1 MTTTYV
7 VPTYS
12 EYIIH
17 HLKHFSTKYQ
27 DKIIDF
33 SILNLDTIFWSIFCG
48 VITCLCMYIAA
59 RKTSINKPGRFLALI
74 EIIVEIVENQ
84 SKTIINGDRK
94 FIAPLALTVLV
105 WITLMNSLDFLPV
118 DLIWGITRF
127 FNFQKVYYHRI
138 VPTADLNSTLGI
150 SLGIL
155 VMVTYYKFKIKG
167 MNNFIFE
174 IFMTPFGIWLM
185 PFNLLLNTIEFIA
198 KILSLGMRL
207 FGNIYAG
214 ELLFLLIALLGSVA
228 TTYNFI
234 GHIIVGSIWAIF
246 HILIVLLQAFIF
258 MMLTLVYFGQA
269 HEAH

>member
-1 MTTTYV
+1 MTATY

-17 HLKHFSTKYQ
+17 HLKHLSTRHQ

-33 SILNLDTIFWSIFCG
+33 SILNLDTIFWSILCG
-48 VITCLCMYIAA
+48 VIACSCMYIAA
-59 RKTSINKPGRFLALI
+59 RKTVTNIPGRFLALI
-74 EIIVEIVENQ
+74 EIIVEIVDNQ
-84 SKTIINGDRK
+84 SKTIIHSDRA
-94 FIAPLALTVLV
+94 FIAPLALTILV
-105 WITLMNSLDFLPV
+105 WIALMNSLDFLPV
-118 DLIWGITRF
+118 DFMWSIARLFDFKETH
-127 FNFQKVYYHRI
+127 HRI
-138 VPTADLNSTLGI
+138 VPTADLNNTLGI
-150 SLGIL
+150 SLGVL
-155 VMVTYYKFKIKG
+155 TMVLYYNFKTKG
-167 MNNFIFE
+167 VNNFIFE
-174 IFMTPFGIWLM
+174 LFIKPFGIWFI
-185 PFNLLLNTIEFIA
+185 PFNLLLNAIEFIA

-234 GHIIVGSIWAIF
+234 GHVIIGSIWAIF